1 MNSINDWYEQIIDY
15 CK

>member
-1 MNSINDWYEQIIDY
+1 MNSRNDWYEQIIDY